1 MPIEFS
7 APPPK
12 STPNT
17 SAAGTGGKA
26 LPTPRLTK
34 EREEAVAQL
43 GMFAQVPLMA
53 TKQLADAATIGIHW
67 PKVAKEVAKLAETQ
81 EPVANLIDPL
91 IKVGPYAGLI
101 AAVIPLIMQIGVN
114 HGRLKP
120 GSMGTVPAV
129 SLQAQMETA
138 MAQAELEATR
148 QQMEAE
154 KAAAAMRLEIA
165 EARAQLNAA
174 MGTDVPEG

>member
-1 MPIEFS
+1 MPIEFA

-17 SAAGTGGKA
+17 PSSS
-26 LPTPRLTK
+26 PRRSTPRLTQ

-53 TKQLADAATIGIHW
+53 TKQLADAATIGLHW
-67 PKVAKEVAKLAETQ
+67 PKVAAEVAKLAESQ
-81 EPVANLIDPL
+81 EAVANLIDPL
-91 IKVGPYAGLI
+91 MKVGPYAGLI
-101 AAVIPLIMQIGVN
+101 AAVIPLVMQLGVN
-114 HGRLKP
+114 HGRIKP

-138 MAQAELEATR
+138 LANAELEATR
-148 QQMEAE
+148 TQLTAE
-154 KAAAAMRLEIA
+154 KAAAAMRNEIA
-165 EARAQLNAA
+165 EARAKLTQE
-174 MGTDVPEG
+174 MSDVPA